1 MLINELLD
9 IYIRD
14 YAPFA
19 QIKKSTAIKNANCL
33 KQIFGG
39 DMSLSKL
46 SFNRLNYWRQKEYVK
61 AGLVAFK
68 SPAKNYSLNSVFN
81 QAKSVFSDKALAF
94 YSKSGI
100 NIPSGVFDFKS
111 ASTLKPEK
119 KPHFVAIKK
128 DIDSAIQADCRKV
141 LTGGKIDGLSDL
153 SAVMILLARIC
164 GMTNSEIHHFNLSW
178 ILEDSDGIFIDI
190 CEREAEGGCEAFS
203 TKRGKKNRQ
212 VPISR
217 EFLNA
222 LKSVLENRD
231 FPYFGRYELHTY
243 MDSEYRRCCK
253 YLGKTLKSAKKLH
266 ELRKMACSDVLSRE
280 KNIYAAANFIGDSVE
295 TTAKFYAA
303 QLKRIAPLNF

>member
-1 MLINELLD
+1 MTISELLD
-9 IYIRD
+9 IYIREF
-14 YAPFA
+14 APYA
-19 QIKKSTAIKNANCL
+19 QIKEGTAKKNANCL
-33 KQIFGG
+33 KQILGAELP
-39 DMSLSKL
+39 LSKV

-61 AGLVAFK
+61 SGLVAFK

-81 QAKSVFSDKALAF
+81 QAKSVFSDRALAF
-94 YSKSGI
+94 YAKKGI
-100 NIPSGVFDFKS
+100 NIPSGIFDFKS
-111 ASTLKPEK
+111 ASQLRPEK

-128 DIDSAIQADCRKV
+128 DIDRSIQADCRKV

-178 ILEDSDGIFIDI
+178 VLEDADGIFIDI
-190 CEREAEGGCEAFS
+190 CEREAEGGCGAFS

-217 EFLNA
+217 EFLDA
-222 LKSVLENRD
+222 LKGVLENRD
-231 FPYFGRYELHTY
+231 FPYFGSYELHTY
-243 MDSEYRRCCK
+243 INSEYRRCCK
-253 YLGKTLKSAKKLH
+253 YLARFLQSSKKLH